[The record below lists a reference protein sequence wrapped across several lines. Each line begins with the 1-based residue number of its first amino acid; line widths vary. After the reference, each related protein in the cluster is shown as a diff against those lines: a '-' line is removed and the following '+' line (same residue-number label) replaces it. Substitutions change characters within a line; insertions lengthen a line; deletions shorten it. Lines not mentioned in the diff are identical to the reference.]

1 MRIGLDVG
9 GTKIEGLALS
19 PDGREFERLRV
30 PTPGG
35 DYDAIVMAIVDV
47 IHRLEAATGETG
59 SVGMGTPGSIDP
71 ATGVIKGSN
80 SVALNG
86 RTLAADV
93 GAALGRETR
102 IANDADCLA
111 LSEAMDGAAA
121 GSQNV
126 FAAILGT
133 GVGGGIVI
141 GGRLVGGP
149 NAIAGEWGHNP
160 LPWPRPD
167 EAPGPYC
174 YCGRRGCIERWLSGP
189 ALERQH
195 AEINGTQVGGGEIA
209 DLITAG
215 DPAGLATLEA
225 FADRAARAFASIINV
240 LDPEV
245 IVLGGGVSNIAALYE
260 TVPRLWDRYVF
271 SDTVVT
277 PLRPALHGD
286 SSGVRGAAWLW
297 PA

>member
-1 MRIGLDVG
+1 VRIGIDVG
-9 GTKIEGLALS
+9 GTKIEGLLLS
-19 PDGREFERLRV
+19 DSGDELGRIRV
-30 PTPGG
+30 ATPRG
-35 DYDAIVMAIVDV
+35 DYDATVAAIADV
-47 IHRLEAATGETG
+47 VRDLERPADCQAT
-59 SVGMGTPGSIDP
+59 VGLGTPGSIDP
-71 ATGVIKGSN
+71 STGVIKGSN

-86 RTLAADV
+86 RSLAADV
-93 GAALGRETR
+93 GTALGREAR

-111 LSEAMDGAAA
+111 LSEAIDGAAA

-133 GVGGGIVI
+133 GVGGGVVI
-141 GGRLVGGP
+141 HGRLAGGP

-160 LPWPRPD
+160 LPWPRTD
-167 EAPGPYC
+167 ETPGPYC

-189 ALERQH
+189 ALERQYAEVAGVEADG
-195 AEINGTQVGGGEIA
+195 AEIAAAIEAGE
-209 DLITAG
+209 
-215 DPAGLATLEA
+215 PAGTATLGV

-245 IVLGGGVSNIAALYE
+245 IVLGGGVSNIGALY
-260 TVPRLWDRYVF
+260 TAIPSLWDRYVF

-277 PLRPALHGD
+277 SLVPAVHGD